1 LRRVVTAFF
10 AATVGTAVFAG
21 AAQAAAT
28 LTIAPVKACYL
39 AGDEVTATGTGF
51 TPGAPIDF
59 SIDGT
64 SLGQLPA
71 DATGIVAADVT
82 LGAMKGARTHTL
94 TATDMGNPALTV
106 SKPYTGTTLHIDVT
120 PKHAKA
126 GKKLRVKGY
135 GLLAGKKVYMHVRGP
150 HHYKSDT
157 KVARAKGPCGTFK
170 IHRRIVGKSAR
181 GGAYTVEFDAKK
193 KFSKHTTPQT
203 GGTLTVT
210 KTFG

>member
-10 AATVGTAVFAG
+10 AATVGTAAFAG
-21 AAQAAAT
+21 AAQAAT
-28 LTIAPVKACYL
+28 LTMTPVKACYL
-39 AGDEVTATGTGF
+39 AGDKVTATATGF
-51 TPGAPIDF
+51 TANDPIDF

-64 SLGQLPA
+64 TIGQLFA
-71 DATGIVAADVT
+71 DPVGTVGAEVT
-82 LGAMKGARTHTL
+82 LGGMKGVKTHSL
-94 TATDMGNPALTV
+94 TATDANDPALTA

-150 HHYKSDT
+150 HHYRSDT
-157 KVARAKGPCGTFK
+157 KVATAKAPCGTFK
-170 IHRRIVGKSAR
+170 IHRRIVSAGAR
-181 GGAYTVEFDAKK
+181 AGAYKVLFDAKK
-193 KFSKHTTPQT
+193 KFSKQTTPQT